1 MAQSAPGRKPA
12 ASGTKRGGADAPRRV
27 ARVTSYDRDG
37 AAMGV
42 PDAVRPASRYVW
54 RPMPGLPTLPRRA
67 FPRRA
72 FLGAGLAAASL
83 PVAAPGDARAAAS
96 PPRGGAGPAP
106 LRAPPPPRPLVVL
119 DPGHGGKDPGAIG
132 VSGTYEKHVALAAAA
147 ELRRQLEASGRV
159 RAEMTRTRDVF
170 IPLEERVGRA
180 QRRGASLFVSLHADA
195 LADRGVR
202 GASVYTLSATA
213 SDAQTEA
220 LARRENGADRFGGPG
235 FRDQPPAVA
244 HILASLVRQETR
256 LGSARAARRLIGG
269 LQGEVPLLSN
279 PVRHA
284 GFVVLRAA
292 DVPSVLVE
300 MGFMSNP
307 ADEAALRRADHRA
320 RVAGAIRRAV
330 EALLAPAAARG

>member
-1 MAQSAPGRKPA
+1 
-12 ASGTKRGGADAPRRV
+12 
-27 ARVTSYDRDG
+27 
-37 AAMGV
+37 
-42 PDAVRPASRYVW
+42 
-54 RPMPGLPTLPRRA
+54 MPGLPTLPRRA
-67 FPRRA
+67 FLA
-72 FLGAGLAAASL
+72 AGLAVASVPAAAQGGARGGTSGAAS
-83 PVAAPGDARAAAS
+83 AAVPS
-96 PPRGGAGPAP
+96 PKSAGPAP
-106 LRAPPPPRPLVVL
+106 LRPASPPRPLVVL

-132 VSGTYEKHVALAAAA
+132 VSGTYEKHVAFAAAA

-159 RAEMTRTRDVF
+159 RAELTRTRDVF

-180 QRRGASLFVSLHADA
+180 QRRGAALFISLHADA
-195 LADRGVR
+195 VSDPGVR
-202 GASVYTLSATA
+202 GASVYTLSGTA
-213 SDAQTEA
+213 SDAQTAA

-269 LQGEVPLLSN
+269 LHGEVPLLPN
-279 PVRHA
+279 PARHA

-292 DVPSVLVE
+292 DVPSVLIE

-330 EALLAPAAARG
+330 EALLVPAAGAGRMAG

>member
-1 MAQSAPGRKPA
+1 
-12 ASGTKRGGADAPRRV
+12 
-27 ARVTSYDRDG
+27 
-37 AAMGV
+37 
-42 PDAVRPASRYVW
+42 
-54 RPMPGLPTLPRRA
+54 MPGLPTLPRRA
-67 FPRRA
+67 F
-72 FLGAGLAAASL
+72 LGAGLAAVSVPDA
-83 PVAAPGDARAAAS
+83 ARAAA
-96 PPRGGAGPAP
+96 P
-106 LRAPPPPRPLVVL
+106 LRSPPPPRPLVVL
-119 DPGHGGKDPGAIG
+119 DPGHGGKDPGAVG
-132 VSGTYEKHVALAAAA
+132 VSGTYEKHVAFAAAA

-170 IPLEERVGRA
+170 VPLEERVGRA
-180 QRRGASLFVSLHADA
+180 RRRGAALFVSLHADA
-195 LADRGVR
+195 VADRDVR
-202 GASVYTLSATA
+202 GASVYTLSASA

-235 FRDQPPAVA
+235 FGPLPPAVA
-244 HILASLVRQETR
+244 HILAGLVRQETR

-269 LQGEVPLLSN
+269 LRGEVPLLSN
-279 PVRHA
+279 PIRYA

-330 EALLAPAAARG
+330 EALLAPAAAEG